1 MWETNTSLPKPVE
14 AHRNC
19 HTRQRRLTGAV
30 GGRGADALT
39 NKL

>member
-1 MWETNTSLPKPVE
+1 MQETNWRLPKPVE

-19 HTRQRRLTGAV
+19 HTRQRQMTGAV
-30 GGRGADALT
+30 GGRVADALT